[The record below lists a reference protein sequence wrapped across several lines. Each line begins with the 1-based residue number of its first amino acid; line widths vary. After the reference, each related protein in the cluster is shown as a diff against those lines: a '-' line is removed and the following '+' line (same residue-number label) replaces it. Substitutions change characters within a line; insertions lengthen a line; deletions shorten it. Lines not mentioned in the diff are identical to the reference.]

1 MKSKSKKIETIAIHA
16 GLGHESGSRSVV
28 PPLESSTNYVHD
40 ERGYQEGDFIYTRDK
55 NPNRLQLENLLASLE
70 MGEGCAAFSSGVAA
84 LSAVFQALDEGS
96 HILLPNDLYHG
107 TRNLLKKYVQRW
119 GISYSFTDMTDMDV
133 VKEDVRKNTRMI
145 FVETP
150 SNPMLHITD
159 VEKMCNFAKSI
170 KALVCVDNTWPTP
183 MNLNPIYYG
192 ADLVM
197 HSTTKYLAGHSDI
210 LGGAIIA
217 AKKDEF
223 FERISEI
230 QKGQGAVPSPRDCW
244 LLSRSIRSFP
254 YRMRGHNENA
264 MKVAEYLAEHPKVR
278 EVYYPGLPDHPGH
291 DIARSQMSGFGG
303 MISFLYDGDA
313 KETLAVV
320 AKTKLITR
328 ATSLGGVESTWE
340 HRRSSESEDSTTP
353 ENLIRLS
360 VGLEHID
367 DLIKDLSQALGKK

>member
-1 MKSKSKKIETIAIHA
+1 MNSKSKKIETIAIHA

-70 MGEGCAAFSSGVAA
+70 MGEACAAFSSGVAA
-84 LSAVFQALDEGS
+84 LSAVFQALDEGA

-107 TRNLLKKYVQRW
+107 TRNLLKKYAQRW
-119 GISYSFTDMTDMDV
+119 GIVYSFTDMTDMDV

-210 LGGAIIA
+210 LGGAIIS

-223 FERISEI
+223 FERITEI

-264 MKVAEYLAEHPKVR
+264 MKVAGYLARHSKVKK
-278 EVYYPGLPDHPGH
+278 VYYPGLPDHPGH

-313 KETLAVV
+313 KETLSVV

-367 DLIKDLSQALGKK
+367 DLIKDLSQALGEG